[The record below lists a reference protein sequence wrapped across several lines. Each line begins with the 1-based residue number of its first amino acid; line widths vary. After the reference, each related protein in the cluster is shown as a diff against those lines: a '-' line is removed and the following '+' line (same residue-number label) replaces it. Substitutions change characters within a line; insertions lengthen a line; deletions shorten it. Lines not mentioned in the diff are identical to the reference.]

1 MRKKTSKDAQK
12 ARFHRPYLCICG
24 TPQLPSTS
32 FLQSPLKNP
41 RKELKRED
49 LVKRTCLLFF
59 FEPIY
64 LQKHRPFQAPE
75 LWK

>member
-1 MRKKTSKDAQK
+1 MRKKHDFTALTCASS
-12 ARFHRPYLCICG
+12 G

-32 FLQSPLKNP
+32 FLQSPIKNP

-49 LVKRTCLLFF
+49 LVKRNCSLFF